1 MKRVDLGNMDYDG
14 SQLHH
19 AFAYEQRR
27 VLGPSICVFR
37 GAANVKEHLVDL
49 EDSLA
54 DDFIKSEEMWHF
66 IIEIPG
72 ATITEM
78 VVWQRLF
85 IFMCIDHLR
94 YIQVAKDA
102 CRIGDDIM
110 IEPDESDSYGMIEP
124 DEPGG
129 EYDKL
134 SVSIA
139 TLSRF
144 SGLIHVGININV
156 GEGCPVEAT
165 GLKDFVDQKDVD
177 LFGKRMASNFV
188 CEYNNIIEATY
199 KVTEVK

>member
-1 MKRVDLGNMDYDG
+1 MKTIDLIRMDYDG

-19 AFAYEQRR
+19 AFAYEQVRE
-27 VLGPSICVFR
+27 LGATICYFR
-37 GAANVKEHLVDL
+37 GAARVKEHLVDL

-66 IIEIPG
+66 IIEIPE

-85 IFMCIDHLR
+85 ISMCIDNLKKR
-94 YIQVAKDA
+94 IE
-102 CRIGDDIM
+102 CRMANITRKGDDIM
-110 IEPDESDSYGMIEP
+110 I
-124 DEPGG
+124 GG
-129 EYDKL
+129 RKL

-156 GEGCPVEAT
+156 GKGCPVEAI
-165 GLKDFVDQKDVD
+165 GLNEFTTDGYVSIFGRGMAEAFVEEYKDVKD
-177 LFGKRMASNFV
+177 ATFKV
-188 CEYNNIIEATY
+188 IE
-199 KVTEVK
+199 V

>member
-1 MKRVDLGNMDYDG
+1 MKAIDLGRIDYDG

-19 AFAYEQRR
+19 AFAYEQANK
-27 VLGPSICVFR
+27 LGATICYFR
-37 GAANVKEHLVDL
+37 GAAEVKEHLVDL

-66 IIEIPG
+66 IIEIPK

-85 IFMCIDHLR
+85 ISMCIDNLR
-94 YIQVAKDA
+94 AFEAVLELGIT
-102 CRIGDDIM
+102 REGDDIM
-110 IEPDESDSYGMIEP
+110 VGDR
-124 DEPGG
+124 
-129 EYDKL
+129 KL

-156 GEGCPVEAT
+156 GEGCPVEAI
-165 GLKDFVDQKDVD
+165 GLNEFIKERCSSIFGGNMAVAFVEEYEDVKNAT
-177 LFGKRMASNFV
+177 FKV
-188 CEYNNIIEATY
+188 IE
-199 KVTEVK
+199 V